1 MQLQILLLR
10 KIREHG
16 FGYHRAMS
24 VKSDPV
30 DAWRDLA
37 AIHAN
42 VHAALD
48 RELREKH
55 DLSPVEYEVL
65 DRLGACSMGHARM
78 QELSD
83 SAHVNQS
90 TCSRVV
96 ARLEEEGLAQRAL
109 CNEDRRGIYAT
120 ITDAGRERLKE
131 ATPTYRRVLAD
142 ALPG

>member
-1 MQLQILLLR
+1 MQLQIFLLR

-30 DAWRDLA
+30 NAWRDLA
-37 AIHAN
+37 ATHAS

-83 SAHVNQS
+83 AAHVNQS

-120 ITDAGRERLKE
+120 ITDAGRARLNE
-131 ATPTYRRVLAD
+131 AAPTYRRVLEE
-142 ALPG
+142 ALPN

>member
-1 MQLQILLLR
+1 MQLQIFLSR
-10 KIREHG
+10 KILEHT
-16 FGYHRAMS
+16 FGYPSGMS
-24 VKSDPV
+24 VKSNPV

-65 DRLGACSMGHARM
+65 DRLQACSTGHARM

-83 SAHVNQS
+83 AAHVNQS

-109 CNEDRRGIYAT
+109 CSEDRRGIYAT
-120 ITDAGRERLKE
+120 ITDAGRKRLSD
-131 ATPTYRRVLAD
+131 AAPTYRRVLEQ
-142 ALPG
+142 ALPS